1 MLNKTFVTNSKPV
14 EAVLILSGDNFL
26 MDPRA
31 PNQMVGL
38 GIQSVMLGQSRHVR
52 RTYAE
57 PLHPITQLLGPQ
69 TDKVLVAEG
78 AGSL

>member
-31 PNQMVGL
+31 PNQTVGL
-38 GIQSVMLGQSRHVR
+38 GIQSVMLGQSR
-52 RTYAE
+52 
-57 PLHPITQLLGPQ
+57 Q
-69 TDKVLVAEG
+69 
-78 AGSL
+78 